1 MTSSTEEFFDELV
14 RRGHEPRLEKVSGTV
29 RFDLENG
36 NGVERWRVT
45 VDKGDIAVSRKNGKA
60 DAVLRTDKALFDR
73 ILTGEV
79 NAMAATLRGLLTI
92 EGDRELLVLIQ
103 RLFARTPTTREP
115 RSTVDAGRRQS

>member
-103 RLFARTPTTREP
+103 RLFAGTPTTHEP

>member
-36 NGVERWRVT
+36 NGVERWLVT

-103 RLFARTPTTREP
+103 RLFVGTPTTHEP

>member
-36 NGVERWRVT
+36 NGVERWLVT
-45 VDKGDIAVSRKNGKA
+45 VDKGDISVSRKNGKA
-60 DAVLRTDKALFDR
+60 DAVMRTDKALFDR

-103 RLFARTPTTREP
+103 RLFAGTPTTRQP